1 MEEPNKPT
9 SVQDY
14 GTAKSTRAQ
23 TEERILDL
31 WKEQHI
37 FEKTLQKDAPK
48 GEYIFYEG
56 PPTANAKPALHHLVS
71 RVFKDAIPRY
81 KTMQGFRVPRR
92 AGWDTHG
99 LPVELQIEKKL
110 GLKSKKEIEAY
121 GVAAFNK
128 ECKDSVFTFI
138 NDWELFTDRIG
149 YWVDKKSAYYTFDT
163 NYIES
168 LWHIFATVNNKGL
181 VYKDFKV
188 VPWCPRCGTG
198 LSSHE
203 LAQPGAYFDVKD
215 LSVTVKFKLTDHSCE
230 QLFGSSFA
238 RSSFSE
244 GGADRSPDAQQSLA
258 TSDRIAY
265 IAAWTTTPWT
275 LPGNVGLAVGADI
288 DYIAGLKDGEVVI
301 VAKEK
306 IEVLGEGYEVLG
318 ELKGKDL
325 VGLSY
330 EPLYPYLTDL
340 INVKGLSGVA
350 LAESEKMPNAYKI
363 YAADFVTTTDGTG
376 VVHTAV
382 MYGADDFDLGSK
394 VGLPKFHLVDD
405 TAHFIKGTGFL
416 EGRYVKE
423 MDEKEKPTLAV
434 DIVNDLKARNLF
446 FSQENYKHSYPHCWR
461 CKTPLVYYARDS
473 WYIGMSKLRDEL
485 VHENQSINW
494 EPNHIQNGR
503 FGEWI
508 KDAKDWAISRERYWG
523 TPLPIWQAPDGER
536 MFVDS
541 IATLREHI
549 KKSGNTY
556 HIMRHGQTEH
566 NLKGL
571 WNSSREAN
579 DQLTEDGKKQVVA
592 SATALKG
599 QGVEIIISSPY
610 ARTLETA
617 TLTAAQLGLPEET
630 IVLDDRLSEWNVGA
644 QFDNKPLDDYFAVRN
659 AQEDRYNFKAEDGE
673 SYLDIIKRAGDF
685 IYDIEQKYQNKNILI
700 VSHGAV
706 TRALELIANGIS
718 MKTLFEQ
725 TRDYRNFGNAE
736 VRTVAFVPLPH
747 NEKYEVDLHR
757 PFIDDVVL
765 IGPGSSA
772 QGSGAPM
779 EYRRVK
785 EVMDVW
791 FDSGS
796 MPFAQDHY
804 PFSNAQGLTT
814 GELKYPA
821 DFISEAIDQTRGWF
835 YTLHAVGVLM
845 GKGKAYKN
853 VICLGHILDNEGK
866 KMSKSIGNIV
876 DPWIEMNRFGVDT
889 LRLWMYSVNQPGE
902 SKNYDQK
909 TVVELERQVFGL
921 LYNILS
927 FYELYRDTDL
937 EVDSL
942 NTSENVLDQ
951 WILAKLN
958 VLVTTCTDSLDN
970 YKLME
975 PVRAVKEFIGDLST
989 WYLRRSRDRL
999 KDNDTDAKRTLY
1011 HVLKTIAQLLAPF
1024 APFAAEDIWLTLRNS
1039 KGSNQDAESVH
1050 LSNWPISSDA
1060 TMLNE
1065 VVALER
1071 MEDVRSICTMGN
1083 ALRKKLA
1090 IPVRQPLQS
1099 ITVRGEELSAAHC
1112 ALIMDE
1118 LNVKHVAFDMNLE
1131 DEAVLDTAITAELKA
1146 EGDYRELIRAVQDLR
1161 KKQGLTPSD
1170 VIQVTISTEG
1180 ESLLTNFVDD
1190 FKKTVLAE
1198 SVVFADNDGEAMQ
1211 VAGKTV
1217 NVSLS

>member
-1 MEEPNKPT
+1 MEE
-9 SVQDY
+9 QQ
-14 GTAKSTRAQ
+14 KSPRAQ
-23 TEERILDL
+23 TEERILEF
-31 WKEQHI
+31 WKEQQV
-37 FEKTLQKDAPK
+37 FKKTLEKDAPK

-56 PPTANAKPALHHLVS
+56 PPTANAKPALHHLES

-138 NDWELFTDRIG
+138 NDWEQFTERIG

-168 LWHIFATVNNKGL
+168 LWHIFSTVNNKGL

-203 LAQPGAYFDVKD
+203 LAQPGAYVDVKD
-215 LSVTVKFKLTDHSCE
+215 LSLTVKFKLT
-230 QLFGSSFA
+230 
-238 RSSFSE
+238 SE
-244 GGADRSPDAQQSLA
+244 ENTYVL
-258 TSDRIAY
+258 
-265 IAAWTTTPWT
+265 AWTTTPWT

-288 DYIAGLKDGEVVI
+288 DYVIATKDGEKVI
-301 VAKEK
+301 VARERL
-306 IEVLGEGYEVLG
+306 EVLGEEYEVVS
-318 ELKGKDL
+318 EMKGKDL

-330 EPLYPYLTDL
+330 EPLYSYLGEL
-340 INVKGLSGVA
+340 ISGL
-350 LAESEKMPNAYKI
+350 EKEKLGNAYKI

-382 MYGADDFDLGSK
+382 MYGTDDFDLGTK
-394 VGLPKFHLVDD
+394 VGLPKFHMVDD
-405 TAHFIKGTGFL
+405 SGHFIKGTGFL

-423 MDEKEKPTLAV
+423 VDENGKPTLAV
-434 DIVNDLKARNLF
+434 DIVNDLKSHNLF

-461 CKTPLVYYARDS
+461 CKTPLLYYARDS

-494 EPNHIQNGR
+494 EPAHIQNGR

-523 TPLPIWQAPDGER
+523 TPLPIWQAQDGER

-541 IATLREHI
+541 IAMLREYI

-556 HIMRHGQTEH
+556 HVMRHGQTEH

-571 WNSSREAN
+571 WNSSMNGSDE
-579 DQLTEDGKKQVVA
+579 LTTEGRDQVVS
-592 SATALKG
+592 SAAALKD
-599 QGVEIIISSPY
+599 QGIDIIISSPY

-617 TLTAAQLGLPEET
+617 TLTAAQIGLPEET
-630 IVLDDRLSEWNVGA
+630 IIVDTRLSEWNVGA
-644 QFDNKPLDDYFAVRN
+644 QFDNKPLDDFFTIRN
-659 AQEDRYNFKAEDGE
+659 AQEDRYGFKAEDGE

-685 IYDIEQKYQNKNILI
+685 IYEIEQKYQGKNILI

-706 TRALELIANGIS
+706 TRALELIATGIS
-718 MKTLFEQ
+718 MKNLFEQ
-725 TRDYRNFGNAE
+725 TRHYRNFDNAE
-736 VRTVAFVPLPH
+736 VRTIAFVPLPH
-747 NEKYEVDLHR
+747 NERYEIDLHR

-765 IGPGSSA
+765 VKEE
-772 QGSGAPM
+772 Q

-804 PFSNAQGLTT
+804 PFANAEGLATP
-814 GELKYPA
+814 ELKYPA

-835 YTLHAVGVLM
+835 YTLHAVGILM

-909 TVVELERQVFGL
+909 TVAELERQVFGL

-927 FYELYRDTDL
+927 FYELYRDIEL
-937 EVDSL
+937 EKESVE
-942 NTSENVLDQ
+942 TSPDVLDQ
-951 WILAKLN
+951 WILAKVN
-958 VLVTTCTDSLDN
+958 VLIATCTVSLDN

-975 PVRAVKEFIGDLST
+975 PVRAIKEFIGDLST
-989 WYLRRSRDRL
+989 WYLRRSRDRM
-999 KDNDTDAKRTLY
+999 KTSDDAKRTLY
-1011 HVLKTIAQLLAPF
+1011 RVLKTVAQLLAPF
-1024 APFAAEDIWLTLRNS
+1024 APFAAEDIWLQL
-1039 KGSNQDAESVH
+1039 GGEASVH
-1050 LSNWPISSDA
+1050 LSTWPTVAKAMAGEANISID
-1060 TMLNE
+1060 E
-1065 VVALER
+1065 VVAIER

-1090 IPVRQPLQS
+1090 IPVRQPLLS
-1099 ITVRGEELSAAHC
+1099 ITVRGEELSAAHR

-1118 LNVKHVAFDMNLE
+1118 LNVKSVQFDTGMDE
-1131 DEAVLDTAITAELKA
+1131 EAVLDTTITPELKA

-1170 VIQVTISTEG
+1170 TIAVTMNSEG
-1180 ESLLTNFVDD
+1180 EAILSGFIDD
-1190 FKKTVLAE
+1190 FKKTVLATT
-1198 SVVFADNDGEAMQ
+1198 VTFADNEGETVE
-1211 VAGKTV
+1211 VAGRSV
-1217 NVSLS
+1217 NVSLN